1 MQPAVTIGN
10 VGQLATDLLI
20 STLRL
25 SRVGFLETTAVL
37 PCAGNDAFS
46 HQKGQIALSLEL
58 FHLQQPDG
66 QLDIYLIQQRSPAAK
81 GCQQRFAEELSE
93 WTCKAGFREVSHMEL
108 YSSLM
113 YAKAAVSAMHKQ
125 WWHCEA
131 QSSTVPA
138 APV

>member
-1 MQPAVTIGN
+1 MTIGN

-46 HQKGQIALSLEL
+46 HQQGNIALSLEL
-58 FHLQQPDG
+58 YHLQQPDG
-66 QLDIYLIQQRSPAAK
+66 QLDIYVVQQRSPAAK

-93 WTCKAGFREVSHMEL
+93 WTCKAGFTEVSYTQL
-108 YSSLM
+108 GSSIM
-113 YAKAAVSAMHKQ
+113 YAKAAASAMHMQ
-125 WWHCEA
+125 WWHCE
-131 QSSTVPA
+131 QILQGTV
-138 APV
+138 